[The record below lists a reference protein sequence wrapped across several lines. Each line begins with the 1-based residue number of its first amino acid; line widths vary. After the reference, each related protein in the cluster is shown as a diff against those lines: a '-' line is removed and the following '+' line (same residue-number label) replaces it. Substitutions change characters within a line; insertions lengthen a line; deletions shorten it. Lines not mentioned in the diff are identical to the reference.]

1 MAVRTMY
8 CTFKLWV
15 FQTPFTWNA
24 FRLWKIQ
31 VVNHSIHW
39 ILDVRDEDIC
49 AGTGDRRAELQLFHS
64 SCSGLKLP
72 QCHQAWHQGLPI
84 PILASMLRHKMVP
97 GTLMHQIYHLESTE
111 LGNLCPTSHWTW
123 RRRFARDAHVLG
135 FLFLLTKQNHLWHMH
150 LLTYVF
156 TATNYSWN
164 RTFSN
169 WGRKENKI
177 CLLSTQE
184 KLMNSC
190 KSTSK
195 SEGWVWLSMVQKMSG
210 ILIESRL
217 SHVFMLTA
225 FITVTTR
232 AKLMLPC
239 CLMKYISLPSSCNKL
254 VIK

>member
-1 MAVRTMY
+1 MLSDFGRCRWWTTASTESWMWEMRTFVLEQEIGEQSSSY
-8 CTFKLWV
+8 F
-15 FQTPFTWNA
+15 TPHAQGW
-24 FRLWKIQ
+24 
-31 VVNHSIHW
+31 
-39 ILDVRDEDIC
+39 
-49 AGTGDRRAELQLFHS
+49 
-64 SCSGLKLP
+64 SCRNVTRPGIKGCPS
-72 QCHQAWHQGLPI
+72 QSWHQCSDTRWY
-84 PILASMLRHKMVP
+84 LAPWCTRST
-97 GTLMHQIYHLESTE
+97 TLSQRE